1 MEVTDQYGCKNT
13 DTSSVY
19 FVQRPLV
26 FASNVNQAIGQAG
39 QQVTAYLE
47 GGNQRS
53 SDYYDG
59 QVYGTDYTYGK
70 FQYVI
75 PANEL
80 ISSGMTE
87 QTTINSMGM
96 EVSTATGEPI
106 QNFKI

>member
-1 MEVTDQYGCKNT
+1 MDNTNQLNTIQRQTITAPYNETFYVEVTDQYGCKNT

-53 SDYYDG
+53 SD
-59 QVYGTDYTYGK
+59 
-70 FQYVI
+70 
-75 PANEL
+75 
-80 ISSGMTE
+80 S
-87 QTTINSMGM
+87 
-96 EVSTATGEPI
+96 
-106 QNFKI
+106 